1 MLATVMNA
9 LALQDGLERHGVSS
23 RVQSAIE
30 MHQVAET
37 YIRLRAIRH
46 MEKGRVVIFA
56 AGTGNPYFTT
66 DTTAALRACE
76 INADCMM
83 KATKVDGIYD
93 SDARIRYDRAGQ
105 HQPHSEGR
113 ACRHPGVLNL
123 RRQMRRR
130 QRAANEKGKNMT
142 AEIMDA
148 AKAGME
154 KALSNL
160 NEAFVNVRTGR
171 ANPMVLDKIRVDYYG
186 VPTPINQMAAVK
198 SPDAHMLVVEPWDKS
213 VLRGIEAAILA
224 SDLGI
229 TPSNDGSVIRLPFPA
244 LTEERRKE
252 MVKQCRSYA
261 EEARV
266 AVRNQRRDANT
277 KIERAKKDAELP
289 EDEARRAEEQV
300 QKLTDKYIAEVDAML
315 KKKEADVME
324 I

>member
-1 MLATVMNA
+1 
-9 LALQDGLERHGVSS
+9 
-23 RVQSAIE
+23 
-30 MHQVAET
+30 
-37 YIRLRAIRH
+37 
-46 MEKGRVVIFA
+46 
-56 AGTGNPYFTT
+56 
-66 DTTAALRACE
+66 
-76 INADCMM
+76 
-83 KATKVDGIYD
+83 
-93 SDARIRYDRAGQ
+93 
-105 HQPHSEGR
+105 
-113 ACRHPGVLNL
+113 
-123 RRQMRRR
+123 MRRR
-130 QRAANEKGKNMT
+130 QCAANEKGKNMT

-252 MVKQCRSYA
+252 MVKQCRGYA

-315 KKKEADVME
+315 KKKEADVRE